1 MGITDLRPAVPEL
14 RALANPGWL
23 GDPSFF
29 LDQLRPVGLLQ
40 RSLETERQPD
50 WSFSSNEEAWSAIL
64 GEHVRASRLV
74 HLSGFY
80 LSEWSP
86 RSPGVF
92 HTRAGEAYRANAI
105 RDIIEEPYEQDLAWI
120 DHAEPREFERE
131 VYGEGG
137 ALKYMR
143 IFNPSGKLQMLRGG
157 IGCIRLRRHTIGGEP
172 AWPMSASSTLS
183 AHEGLPLCVP
193 DDLYQA
199 TIDSVAS
206 NGVSYCDSIIGTLRY
221 VPDFLGDL
229 YLMPDVPPVYLAVEE
244 IRPGRPPDPVDYSKA
259 MVSVA
264 VSFESR
270 SRLLGPRGMVFAT
283 YVTFFPGVK
292 GSLQR
297 RRDWLRDA
305 YVAGRYEG
313 KVISDFDEQ
322 VPRFGDAPFSLL
334 RVLEGSVD
342 IRELARPVS
351 GDSTVRRALEL
362 YRDIHVT
369 VSGDLVMGGKSVD
382 ESTVINI
389 QNSTIHGPV
398 AKTIQDSFNVVST
411 ASADEDMKRL
421 LGELHHAVVAM
432 LEQAKAQGVV
442 TEEEEETVARDLEAL
457 AREAVAAN
465 PRRKWY
471 QLNAESLRD
480 AATKLGE
487 IGTPVLDVTARVLAL
502 LA

>member
-1 MGITDLRPAVPEL
+1 
-14 RALANPGWL
+14 
-23 GDPSFF
+23 
-29 LDQLRPVGLLQ
+29 
-40 RSLETERQPD
+40 
-50 WSFSSNEEAWSAIL
+50 
-64 GEHVRASRLV
+64 
-74 HLSGFY
+74 
-80 LSEWSP
+80 
-86 RSPGVF
+86 
-92 HTRAGEAYRANAI
+92 
-105 RDIIEEPYEQDLAWI
+105 
-120 DHAEPREFERE
+120 
-131 VYGEGG
+131 
-137 ALKYMR
+137 
-143 IFNPSGKLQMLRGG
+143 
-157 IGCIRLRRHTIGGEP
+157 
-172 AWPMSASSTLS
+172 
-183 AHEGLPLCVP
+183 VP